1 MGHSGAPFFIPYF
14 QSIVTES
21 KPQSIFRP
29 IYRIEKKRNMKFLTL
44 KQIKAQCRIE
54 EDFTM
59 EDTKLTLYGDSAEQV
74 IFNICQRPYEDFI
87 ETYGAIPQDV
97 VHAALMLVTASYE
110 HNAAVSM
117 QNLSIVPYG
126 FDMLIKPYMRL
137 TSATDGDVQIVTLG
151 SDVKIAFTADLPDG
165 LLLKDVN
172 FTLKVIN
179 MSEKEVAIDVLKDD
193 CIMTDDGA
201 SYVVMVDSETL
212 GIGTLMLRL
221 TVYIPDTDYQSGT
234 RKEVIKINPH
244 IRITG

>member
-1 MGHSGAPFFIPYF
+1 
-14 QSIVTES
+14 
-21 KPQSIFRP
+21 
-29 IYRIEKKRNMKFLTL
+29 MKFLTL
-44 KQIKAQCRIE
+44 EQIKAQCRIE
-54 EDFTM
+54 EDFTL

-74 IFNICQRPYEDFI
+74 IFNMCQRPYEDFI

-97 VHAALMLVTASYE
+97 VHAALLLVTASYE

-117 QNLSIVPYG
+117 QNLSMVPYG

-137 TSATDGDVQIVTLG
+137 TSATDGDVQTVTLG
-151 SDVKIAFTADLPDG
+151 SDVKIAFTADMPDG
-165 LLLKDVN
+165 LLLKDVD
-172 FTLKVIN
+172 FTMKVIN
-179 MSEKEVAIDVLKDD
+179 MSEKDKDVELSNAD
-193 CIMTDDGA
+193 CVMTVEGA
-201 SYVVMVDSETL
+201 SYVVLLDSEPL

>member
-1 MGHSGAPFFIPYF
+1 
-14 QSIVTES
+14 
-21 KPQSIFRP
+21 
-29 IYRIEKKRNMKFLTL
+29 MKFLTL

-59 EDTKLTLYGDSAEQV
+59 EDTKLTLYGDSAEQA
-74 IFNICQRPYEDFI
+74 IFNMCQRSYEDFI
-87 ETYGAIPQDV
+87 EMYGAIPQDV
-97 VHAALMLVTASYE
+97 VYAALLLVTASYE

-117 QNLSIVPYG
+117 QNLSMVPYG

-137 TSATDGDVQIVTLG
+137 ASATDGDVQTVTLG
-151 SDVKIAFTADLPDG
+151 SDVKIAFTADLPEG

-172 FTLKVIN
+172 FTVKVIN
-179 MSEKEVAIDVLKDD
+179 MSENDVDADFVKAD

-201 SYVVMVDSETL
+201 SYVVLVDSEEL

-221 TVYIPDTDYQSGT
+221 TVYMPDTDYQSGT

>member
-1 MGHSGAPFFIPYF
+1 
-14 QSIVTES
+14 
-21 KPQSIFRP
+21 
-29 IYRIEKKRNMKFLTL
+29 MKFLTL
-44 KQIKAQCRIE
+44 EQIKAQCRIE
-54 EDFTM
+54 EDFTL

-74 IFNICQRPYEDFI
+74 IFNMCQRPYEDFI

-97 VHAALMLVTASYE
+97 VHAALLLVTASYE

-117 QNLSIVPYG
+117 QNLSMVPYG

-137 TSATDGDVQIVTLG
+137 TSATDDDMQEVPLG

-165 LLLKDVN
+165 LLLKDIG
-172 FTLKVIN
+172 FTVKVIN
-179 MSEKEVAIDVLKDD
+179 MSEKDKAIDVPKAD
-193 CIMTDDGA
+193 CIMAFDGA
-201 SYVVMVDSETL
+201 AYVVLVDSEEL

-221 TVYIPDTDYQSGT
+221 TVFIPDTDYQSGT

>member
-1 MGHSGAPFFIPYF
+1 
-14 QSIVTES
+14 
-21 KPQSIFRP
+21 
-29 IYRIEKKRNMKFLTL
+29 MKFLTL
-44 KQIKAQCRIE
+44 EQIKAQCRIE
-54 EDFTM
+54 EDFTL

-97 VHAALMLVTASYE
+97 VHAALLLVTASYE

-117 QNLSIVPYG
+117 QNLSMVPYG

-137 TSATDGDVQIVTLG
+137 ASTTDCDVQTVTLG
-151 SDVKIAFTADLPDG
+151 SDVKIAFTADLPDE
-165 LLLKDVN
+165 LLLKDVD

-179 MSEKEVAIDVLKDD
+179 MSEKDKDIDVTKAD
-193 CIMTDDGA
+193 CIMIDEGA
-201 SYVVMVDSETL
+201 SYVVLVDSETL

-221 TVYIPDTDYQSGT
+221 TVFIPDTDYQSGT

>member
-1 MGHSGAPFFIPYF
+1 
-14 QSIVTES
+14 
-21 KPQSIFRP
+21 
-29 IYRIEKKRNMKFLTL
+29 MKFLTL
-44 KQIKAQCRIE
+44 EQIKAQCRIE
-54 EDFTM
+54 EDFTL

-74 IFNICQRPYEDFI
+74 VFNMCQRPYEDFI

-97 VHAALMLVTASYE
+97 VHAALLLVTASYE

-117 QNLSIVPYG
+117 QNLSMVPYG

-137 TSATDGDVQIVTLG
+137 TSATDGDMQTVTLG
-151 SDVKIAFTADLPDG
+151 SDVKIAFTADLTDG
-165 LLLKDVN
+165 LLLKDVD
-172 FTLKVIN
+172 FTVKVIN
-179 MSEKEVAIDVLKDD
+179 MSEKDKDVEMPKAD
-193 CIMTDDGA
+193 CIMAFDGA
-201 SYVVMVDSETL
+201 AYVVMVDSETI

>member
-1 MGHSGAPFFIPYF
+1 
-14 QSIVTES
+14 
-21 KPQSIFRP
+21 
-29 IYRIEKKRNMKFLTL
+29 MKFLTL
-44 KQIKAQCRIE
+44 EQIKAQCRIE
-54 EDFTM
+54 DDFTL

-74 IFNICQRPYEDFI
+74 IFNMCQRPYEDFI

-97 VHAALMLVTASYE
+97 VHAALLLVTASYE

-117 QNLSIVPYG
+117 QNLSMVPYG

-137 TSATDGDVQIVTLG
+137 TTATDGDMQTVTLG
-151 SDVKIAFTADLPDG
+151 SDVKIAFTADLTDG
-165 LLLKDVN
+165 LLLKDVD
-172 FTLKVIN
+172 FTVKVIN
-179 MSEKEVAIDVLKDD
+179 MSEKDKDIEVPKAD
-193 CIMTDDGA
+193 CIMVFDGA
-201 SYVVMVDSETL
+201 AYVVLVDSEEL

>member
-1 MGHSGAPFFIPYF
+1 
-14 QSIVTES
+14 
-21 KPQSIFRP
+21 
-29 IYRIEKKRNMKFLTL
+29 MKFLTL

-59 EDTKLTLYGDSAEQV
+59 EDSKLTLYGESAEQV
-74 IFNICQRPYEDFI
+74 IFNMCQRPYEDFI
-87 ETYGAIPQDV
+87 ETYGTIPQDV
-97 VHAALMLVTASYE
+97 IHAALLLVTASYE

-117 QNLSIVPYG
+117 QNLSMVPYG

-137 TSATDGDVQIVTLG
+137 TSATDGDVQTVTLG

-165 LLLKDVN
+165 LLLKDVD
-172 FTLKVIN
+172 FTVKVIN
-179 MSEKEVAIDVLKDD
+179 MSEKNKGVEVPKAD

-201 SYVVMVDSETL
+201 SYVVLVDSETL

-244 IRITG
+244 IRIVG